1 MKVGAAMTIT
11 RSGWLRIATVVLL
24 LYILG
29 KANAVFLPL
38 ALATV
43 FAFLLN
49 PLVRVFT
56 RWRVWPSKR
65 TLPQEIAIVLAFVV
79 TGILLSM
86 TVSYIF
92 MPFVGEFNQFVAN
105 LPKLVVRVKQ
115 LLFSLS
121 TSVQIVDLPENMRV
135 MIDNSLSNAATYSL
149 NLATRVL
156 NATFGFAGQVVE
168 LIVVP
173 VLAFYFL
180 RDWPTLRDAFISA
193 FPVSAHKKT
202 RMIVD
207 EIGLVISGY
216 VRGQLL
222 VSMLMGLMVFLGML
236 LLDVDYPLVL
246 GLIAALT
253 EAIPVVG
260 PIIGAIPA
268 LLLAFLDSPA
278 LALKVLIFYLVIH
291 QLENNILVPHVMK
304 HTLDLHPVTVIIS
317 LLLGAHLSG
326 VLGMIV
332 AVPVAAILK
341 VLYRHLWHY
350 QES

>member
-1 MKVGAAMTIT
+1 MSIT
-11 RSGWLRIATVVLL
+11 RSAWLRVAVVILL

-29 KANAVFLPL
+29 KAAAIFLPL
-38 ALATV
+38 ILATV
-43 FAFLLN
+43 LAFILY
-49 PLVRVFT
+49 PLVRKLSHL
-56 RWRVWPSKR
+56 RLWPTQK
-65 TLPQEIAIVLAFVV
+65 TLPLEIAILLAFVL
-79 TGILLSM
+79 TGILLSIM
-86 TVSYIF
+86 ISYIF
-92 MPFVGEFNQFVAN
+92 MPFVGEFNQFVAS

-121 TSVQIVDLPENMRV
+121 TSVQIVELPENMRT

-149 NLATRVL
+149 NLATRVI

-180 RDWPTLRDAFISA
+180 KDWSTLRAAFISV
-193 FPVSAHKKT
+193 FPVAAHKKT

-207 EIGLVISGY
+207 EMGLVISGY

-222 VSMLMGLMVFLGML
+222 VSALMGMMVFLGML
-236 LLDVDYPLVL
+236 FLDVDYPLVL

-268 LLLAFLDSPA
+268 LLLAFLASPA

-304 HTLDLHPVTVIIS
+304 HTLELHPVTVIIS
-317 LLLGAHLSG
+317 LLIGAHLSG

-341 VLYRHLWHY
+341 VLYKHLWHY